1 MLSTKDLVFKERS
14 VKKLIERY
22 TGLYEIEEIVSKNAL
37 KLKLPASMRIYLMV
51 NISRIVRYREPVK
64 GQRVEK
70 LKPVEVEEV
79 EECEVER
86 ILNKRKV
93 WGVQKL
99 GDRRG

>member
-93 WGVQKL
+93 WGCKS
-99 GDRRG
+99 